1 MKILISVA
9 SLSMLFLLPGL
20 SFAQSASPVESW
32 FSLTIGT
39 PEAIAT
45 AGSDVKLKVRFTN
58 DTGKNLYYAVGGPGR
73 GGPAFDINVRDSQ
86 GNAVP
91 ETSYGLRM
99 HGKDPRPWS
108 GSVFRATSHSG
119 ETVEINLILSK
130 EYDLSKPGKYTVQV
144 QDRRPV
150 VRPVKSNIVT
160 ITVLP

>member
-1 MKILISVA
+1 MKILIRVA

-20 SFAQSASPVESW
+20 SFAQSASPVEPW
-32 FSLTIGT
+32 FSVMIST

-45 AGSDVKLKVRFTN
+45 AGSDVNLKVKFTN
-58 DTGKNLYYAVGGPGR
+58 DTGKDLHFAVGGPGR

-99 HGKDPRPWS
+99 HGRDPRPWS

-119 ETVEINLILSK
+119 QTVEINLILSK

-160 ITVLP
+160 ITVFP